1 MDKEIFEF
9 IIENEVTDVGL
20 RLDIAGRVP
29 DELDIRIDNL
39 SAHKVKVYLRGKE
52 EGVER
57 FYRHLKRQKKLGD
70 AKNYTVSELKP
81 VEAGCISVNTD
92 RFFHKLQCEQM
103 GKFVEV
109 GKDLGEKIDN
119 GFENMSKKLDE
130 LPKNLAKE
138 LNKIFSK

>member
-1 MDKEIFEF
+1 MGQIFEF
-9 IIENEVTDVGL
+9 TIENEVTDVRL

-57 FYRHLKRQKKLGD
+57 FYRHLKKQKKLGD

-81 VEAGCISVNTD
+81 VEAGCIEINTD

-103 GKFVEV
+103 GKFVKV
-109 GKDLGEKIDN
+109 GKEGFKELGEKID
-119 GFENMSKKLDE
+119 KLPE
-130 LPKNLAKE
+130 NLAKE
-138 LNKIFSK
+138 LKKIIS